1 MPPIDSIDT
10 GCAARQRKHP
20 CDSPGNIRPARANAS
35 GFPPTPTFLH
45 TCRGAL
51 SFCLFV
57 AVISSGLLHLGQV
70 QAATPVQSGS
80 KITWL
85 GQNWNV
91 TGVNMAWYNWGCDFG
106 CNASGGVVQTRN
118 TLASR
123 LATIQGAGAHVV
135 RWWVFPGD
143 NPWQITVDGSG
154 KPIGINPAVY
164 ADFDAALQLAEQY
177 DLSYNFVLFSSATA
191 PTRSWIDNPTHRQ
204 ALADVLG
211 TLFAR
216 YKTNPRVMTWE
227 IFNEPEFQIWDGA
240 VSEANTVAT
249 ARLIAD
255 AVHRNSDALVTIG
268 HAFADGIPM
277 WQSANLDYYSPHW
290 YDYMSGAG
298 DWCMQCNDYNYYRTK
313 YGITKPI
320 VVGEIYLGSDV
331 NPADRLNSFYSKG
344 YAGVWGWSLF
354 PERTSDGLAVDMT
367 AMKTFTESHADIGPR
382 GGAGPAAPAPPSN
395 LRIVSLLLQPLF
407 GSMPVAEP
415 PVRRGR

>member
-1 MPPIDSIDT
+1 MPPIDNIDSDT
-10 GCAARQRKHP
+10 AARQCKHP
-20 CDSPGNIRPARANAS
+20 YRGSIYYIRSTRAGATTDPS
-35 GFPPTPTFLH
+35 APSLLH
-45 TCRGAL
+45 TWRVAL
-51 SFCLFV
+51 SVCFFV
-57 AVISSGLLHLGQV
+57 SVISSGLLHMRRV
-70 QAATPVQSGS
+70 EAAAPVQSGS

-85 GQNWNV
+85 GGTWNV

-123 LATIQGAGAHVV
+123 LATLQGAGAHVV

-143 NPWQITVDGSG
+143 NPWQISVDGTG

-177 DLSYNFVLFSSATA
+177 DLYYNFVLFSSATA

-216 YKTNPRVMTWE
+216 YRTNPRVMTWE

-240 VSEANTVAT
+240 ISEANTVTT

-255 AVHRNSDALVTIG
+255 AVHGNSDALVTIG

-277 WQSANLDYYSPHW
+277 WQSVNLDYYSPHW
-290 YDYMSGAG
+290 YDYMSGGG
-298 DWCMQCNDYNYYRTK
+298 DWCMECNDYNYYRTK

-320 VVGEIYLGSDV
+320 VVGEIYLGSDA
-331 NPADRLNSFYSKG
+331 NPAARLNSFYDKG

-354 PERTSDGLAVDMT
+354 PERTADNMQVDMA
-367 AMKTFTESHADIGPR
+367 AMRSFTSSHSDVGPR
-382 GGAGPAAPAPPSN
+382 GGSAPAAPAPPSN
-395 LRIVSLLLQPLF
+395 LRIVSMLLGLGWSL
-407 GSMPVAEP
+407 
-415 PVRRGR
+415 R